1 MNFFDIA
8 HEDLFRPLTGI
19 NKRRYMDIL
28 SLIWERCRRMPM
40 YEKANSNRHKRTAG
54 RRQT

>member
-28 SLIWERCRRMPM
+28 NLIWERCRRMPM